1 MEVAIRF
8 SSVAYVS
15 GDSIEEIKEKWD
27 NMPLFVDNA
36 EIEFIDVDS
45 VENTE
50 DFEDVSDEFFGL

>member
-8 SSVAYVS
+8 NAVAYVS

-36 EIEFIDVDS
+36 QIDFIDVDS

-50 DFEDVSDEFFGL
+50 DFEDVSDEFWGL

>member
-8 SSVAYVS
+8 NAVAYVS

-36 EIEFIDVDS
+36 EIDFIDVDS

>member
-8 SSVAYVS
+8 SAVAYVS
-15 GDSIEEIKEKWD
+15 GDSIEDVKQKWD
-27 NMPLFVDNA
+27 EMPLFADNA